1 MGPLGRPDMKPD
13 WFDKRPLVLLAVF
26 TALFFWRLALSD
38 QFTFLDSPDL
48 AYQVLPWYQV
58 QARSWQNG
66 EFPLWDP
73 SQWTGQPLIGQ
84 MQPGAAFPLNWPLF
98 LAPLG
103 DGYINLRYIHWHFVL
118 MHLLA
123 GLFMYALARELG
135 RGRYA
140 SLAAALAFACSGYV
154 GATAWPQ
161 MVNGAIWI
169 PLIFLLFHR
178 LVKAA
183 TTLARWTY
191 AACCG
196 AVVGMSLLSGHH
208 QTPTFT
214 VFALTALFL
223 YFFFERRRRS
233 ASQAGRLVGF
243 FVVVGLFAAT
253 IGALQLIPAFEYAQ
267 NAYRWVG
274 APEPVTLG
282 DAVPYWVQHDQR
294 LHPFSLLGMV
304 VPHVYLRA
312 NTFVGFFCLSM
323 AVFAVALAWNDR
335 WVRVYSFLGL
345 GALIYGFGPFSM
357 LHGWVYALAPFA
369 DKSRSPSHAVFVFQ
383 FALFLLA
390 AHGIDRFFTAPRQDE
405 GTGRW
410 LRYIQCTLIGFG
422 GVVWASALHLA
433 IQGRLTAEPG
443 DHFLLASVFA
453 FVLAAVIQAHRKQKL
468 PRTAARLVL
477 ILLMLFEMGSTRWFD
492 VVHFS
497 DPNRTTVLPK
507 LSELR
512 GAMDFLKEQ
521 PGPFRF
527 EINSGERMPNLGAW
541 EGLEAS
547 DGYLASV
554 SRNVYDLMGQ
564 DWARGRLLANTVYTV
579 SKERVREVQVEVY
592 RDPSGWKVF
601 RNPDAYPRAWTEHE
615 AANIAIP
622 GGVAGS
628 LPRGGQCE
636 GPEPVEFVK
645 NTAHEI
651 VATVSMQCPG
661 FVIFADPD
669 YPGWQAY
676 LDGKPA
682 PIYPAYGA
690 LRAIAVG
697 AGRQRIEFLYRPRSV
712 YVGAGLTVLGLL
724 TAAVLLIVARRRD
737 ALG

>member
-13 WFDKRPLVLLAVF
+13 WFDKRPLILLAVF

-98 LAPLG
+98 LAPLD

-183 TTLARWTY
+183 ATLARWTY
-191 AACCG
+191 AACSG

-223 YFFFERRRRS
+223 YFFLERRRRS
-233 ASQAGRLVGF
+233 ASEAGRLLGF
-243 FVVVGLFAAT
+243 FVVVGLFAAAV
-253 IGALQLIPAFEYAQ
+253 GALQLIPAVEYAQ

-335 WVRVYSFLGL
+335 WVRVYSFG
-345 GALIYGFGPFSM
+345 S
-357 LHGWVYALAPFA
+357 
-369 DKSRSPSHAVFVFQ
+369 S
-383 FALFLLA
+383 
-390 AHGIDRFFTAPRQDE
+390 GI
-405 GTGRW
+405 
-410 LRYIQCTLIGFG
+410 L
-422 GVVWASALHLA
+422 
-433 IQGRLTAEPG
+433 
-443 DHFLLASVFA
+443 
-453 FVLAAVIQAHRKQKL
+453 
-468 PRTAARLVL
+468 
-477 ILLMLFEMGSTRWFD
+477 
-492 VVHFS
+492 
-497 DPNRTTVLPK
+497 
-507 LSELR
+507 
-512 GAMDFLKEQ
+512 
-521 PGPFRF
+521 
-527 EINSGERMPNLGAW
+527 
-541 EGLEAS
+541 
-547 DGYLASV
+547 
-554 SRNVYDLMGQ
+554 
-564 DWARGRLLANTVYTV
+564 
-579 SKERVREVQVEVY
+579 
-592 RDPSGWKVF
+592 
-601 RNPDAYPRAWTEHE
+601 
-615 AANIAIP
+615 
-622 GGVAGS
+622 VAG
-628 LPRGGQCE
+628 GGE
-636 GPEPVEFVK
+636 
-645 NTAHEI
+645 
-651 VATVSMQCPG
+651 
-661 FVIFADPD
+661 
-669 YPGWQAY
+669 
-676 LDGKPA
+676 
-682 PIYPAYGA
+682 
-690 LRAIAVG
+690 
-697 AGRQRIEFLYRPRSV
+697 
-712 YVGAGLTVLGLL
+712 
-724 TAAVLLIVARRRD
+724 
-737 ALG
+737 